1 VSAGLS
7 GGDQP
12 LAGRVALVTG
22 AGRGVGHAI
31 AIGLARAGATV
42 CGTRRT
48 VTHPAFPAELGI
60 DEQVAD
66 LAVDGEIEA
75 LVDAVLRRHGDISVL
90 VHAAG
95 LFAQGRLD
103 EARLDDLDAQYRV
116 NFRAPYLLTKLLLP
130 ALRATTGHVVFI
142 NSTTMG
148 RAGLGQY
155 AATKVGL
162 RAFAETLRDEVNPDG
177 VRVTTVTLG
186 RTATD
191 MQRAVH
197 EAEGRAFDPSRL
209 IQPEDVAS
217 TVVHALSLPP
227 TAQISELWLLTQQ
240 KV

>member
-7 GGDQP
+7 GGDRP

-31 AIGLARAGATV
+31 AIGLAGAGATV
-42 CGTRRT
+42 CGVRQT
-48 VTHPAFPAELGI
+48 VARPSFPTELGI
-60 DEQVAD
+60 DEQAVD

-75 LVDAVLRRHGDISVL
+75 LVDSVTRRHGEVSVL

-95 LFAQGRLD
+95 IHRQGRID
-103 EARLDDLDAQYRV
+103 EAELDDLDVQYRV

-130 ALRATTGHVVFI
+130 GLRATAGHVVFI
-142 NSTTMG
+142 NSTATG

-155 AATKVGL
+155 AATKVAL
-162 RAFAETLRDEVNPDG
+162 RAFAETLRDELNPDG
-177 VRVTTVTLG
+177 VRVTTVHLG

-197 EAEGRAFDPSRL
+197 EAEGRPFDPSRL

-217 TVVHALSLPP
+217 TVVHAVSLPV